1 MGQLITVTGQVL
13 AAYPQ
18 GDYDKRIILL
28 TRERG
33 KITAFA
39 RGARRPN
46 SPLLAVCN
54 SFVFGKFQL
63 FEGRT
68 SYNLEQAEI
77 SNYFQELSA
86 DFEGA
91 CYGFYFCELA
101 EYYTREANDELE
113 MLKLLY
119 QSLRALGKKSIPDE
133 LIRYIFE
140 LKLLVINGECPPDF
154 ERPDIGESTR
164 YTLQYIA
171 LSPVEKLYTF
181 TVSEEVLR
189 ELRAVLQGYRDTYME
204 GHFKSLEILESCEAA
219 ISGTKA

>member
-1 MGQLITVTGQVL
+1 MGQMITVTGLVL

-39 RGARRPN
+39 RGARRQN

-54 SFVFGKFQL
+54 SFVFGEFSVY
-63 FEGRT
+63 EGRT
-68 SYNLEQAEI
+68 SYNLMQAKA
-77 SNYFQELSA
+77 SNYFHELSA

-101 EYYTREANDELE
+101 EYYTREANDEVQ

-119 QSLRALGKKSIPDE
+119 QSLRALCKPSVPDE
-133 LIRYIFE
+133 LIRYIYE
-140 LKLLVINGECPPDF
+140 LKVLVVNGECPPDF
-154 ERPDIGESTR
+154 EELDICESTR

-171 LSPVEKLYTF
+171 ASSIEKLYTF
-181 TVSEEVLR
+181 RVSEQVLG
-189 ELRAVLQGYRDTYME
+189 ELRFVLHRYREKYME
-204 GHFKSLEILESCEAA
+204 GHFKSLEILEACVSCA
-219 ISGTKA
+219 I